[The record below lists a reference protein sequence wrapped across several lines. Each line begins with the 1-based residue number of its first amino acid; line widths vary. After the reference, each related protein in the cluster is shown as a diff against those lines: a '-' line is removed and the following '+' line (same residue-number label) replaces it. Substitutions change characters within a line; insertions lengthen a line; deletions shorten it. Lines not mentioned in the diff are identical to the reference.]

1 MSLVCTSTSM
11 TVTLNT
17 VDAFD
22 GKLFAAKNPRGC
34 FIRGTG
40 RKETRLTFLYEDPE
54 NRCGVQREERGV
66 FSNTIVVQHHPIIQ
80 QKGDRAIKLFC
91 FFEAGEKTVT
101 NRYR

>member
-1 MSLVCTSTSM
+1 M

-66 FSNTIVVQHHPIIQ
+66 FSNTIVVHTIPIT
-80 QKGDRAIKLFC
+80 GMF
-91 FFEAGEKTVT
+91 
-101 NRYR
+101 